1 MLASSGSSSTVI
13 EKFLLPSTSTSSR
26 SKSIVS
32 GLDIGTG
39 ASCIYPLLYIASV
52 NNNQKYRRSHDS
64 IDEEKSTESVN
75 EGNFH
80 GATDFNIIATDTD
93 PYSLKWARHNIALN
107 STLISSSGSN
117 IYATSTKPSDPL
129 LLPFVH
135 STRSQNEVL
144 GLEPGNGME
153 EEPEIEAEPLDFT
166 MCNPPF
172 YSSVEELEQSYTDK
186 SQSPAAV
193 CTGSVSEMVYYEAT
207 SIQSHTDIRKSNP
220 ANKSNT
226 EKDDHAIHGDSS
238 NVLGGDAA
246 FALRILAE
254 SSEPTMRHRVRW
266 YSCMLGKLSS
276 LKIVIERLRT
286 IGVNNWAVCQ
296 LRAGKRTK
304 RWAVAWSWGG
314 ARPSNVCMA
323 IHSN

>member
-1 MLASSGSSSTVI
+1 MLASSGSSSALIQT
-13 EKFLLPSTSTSSR
+13 FLLQSTSTSSR

-39 ASCIYPLLYIASV
+39 ASCIYPLLYIASA
-52 NNNQKYRRSHDS
+52 NNNQKYRHSHGS
-64 IDEEKSTESVN
+64 ADEEKSTESAD
-75 EGNFH
+75 EGNFPR
-80 GATDFNIIATDTD
+80 ATDTNIIATDTD
-93 PYSLKWARHNIALN
+93 PYSLEWARHNIALN
-107 STLISSSGSN
+107 STLISSSDSN

-129 LLPFVH
+129 LLPIVRP
-135 STRSQNEVL
+135 TRSQNEVL
-144 GLEPGNGME
+144 GLEPGTSTE
-153 EEPEIEAEPLDFT
+153 AETEIEAEPLDFT

-172 YSSVEELEQSYTDK
+172 YSSVEELEQSYADK

-207 SIQSHTDIRKSNP
+207 SIQSHTDIGNSSS
-220 ANKSNT
+220 ASKSNT
-226 EKDDHAIHGDSS
+226 QKDDHATPSDSS

-254 SSEPTMRHRVRW
+254 SSEPAMRHRVRW

-276 LKIVIERLRT
+276 LKIVIERLKT
-286 IGVNNWAVCQ
+286 VGVFNWAVSE

-323 IHSN
+323 VHFY